1 MLSWGISKTQCS
13 VIIIIIVTSA
23 TSPPQLTTNINKQ
36 QAGQLTPNLP
46 SQALNI
52 QLELCQLESVSD
64 IHEHVTLCDS
74 VTMHQICGMIQ
85 TKY

>member
-1 MLSWGISKTQCS
+1 MGDIQDPVLRYNYHYCHQRHL
-13 VIIIIIVTSA
+13 A
-23 TSPPQLTTNINKQ
+23 TTTNINKQ
-36 QAGQLTPNLP
+36 QAGHLTANLP
-46 SQALNI
+46 GQALNI
-52 QLELCQLESVSD
+52 QLESCQLESVSD

>member
-1 MLSWGISKTQCS
+1 MGDIQDPVLRYNYYYCHQRHL
-13 VIIIIIVTSA
+13 A
-23 TSPPQLTTNINKQ
+23 TTTNINKQ
-36 QAGQLTPNLP
+36 QAGHQLNPNLP